1 MPHASPNRPACT
13 CPEDSQSHAHDPEC
27 PQYDSCGG
35 WTFDPP
41 CGGCDWCI
49 AAQEAYYRSLERED
63 LRKRFMVD
71 KPRAE
76 HDHGAPNR
84 RCMECVSDLEWAY
97 VPASE
102 IDGIAEQ
109 TNWNPPDQVIFE
121 IPEIPAAVR
130 AAHESGG
137 IPDAATH
144 GFGPDQ
150 R

>member
-13 CPEDSQSHAHDPEC
+13 CPEDSQSHAHEPEC

-35 WTFDPP
+35 WTWDPP
-41 CGGCDWCI
+41 CGGCDLCI
-49 AAQEAYYRSLERED
+49 AMQEAHYAYLERED
-63 LRKRFMVD
+63 LRKRFLMD

-76 HDHGAPNR
+76 HDHGENR
-84 RCMECVSDLEWAY
+84 RCMECVTDLEWATLPAQVVTGLAEQINWDPPEAIVFEVS
-97 VPASE
+97 VPAEE
-102 IDGIAEQ
+102 IRAQ
-109 TNWNPPDQVIFE
+109 
-121 IPEIPAAVR
+121 AA
-130 AAHESGG
+130 